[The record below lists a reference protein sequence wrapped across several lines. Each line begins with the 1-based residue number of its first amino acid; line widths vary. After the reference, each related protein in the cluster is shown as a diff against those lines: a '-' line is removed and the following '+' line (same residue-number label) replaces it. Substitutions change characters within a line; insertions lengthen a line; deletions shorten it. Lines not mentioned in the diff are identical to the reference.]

1 MTSQHEFKGIIRNKV
16 EKKCEVAATVKA
28 NAYGLGVE
36 KIVPS
41 LIKSGCKF
49 FLLQLQMR
57 QFNYVRLIKKYVF
70 LF

>member
-1 MTSQHEFKGIIRNKV
+1 MNNADNNTILSINLKSIKKNYKIIRNKV
-16 EKKCEVAATVKA
+16 EKMKVAATVKA

-49 FLLQLQMR
+49 FCC
-57 QFNYVRLIKKYVF
+57 NYR
-70 LF
+70 